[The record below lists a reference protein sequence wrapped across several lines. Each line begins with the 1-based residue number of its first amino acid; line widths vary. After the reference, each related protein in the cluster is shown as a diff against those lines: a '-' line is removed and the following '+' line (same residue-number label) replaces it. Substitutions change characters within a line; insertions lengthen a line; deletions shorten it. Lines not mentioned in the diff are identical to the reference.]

1 MARGLAAGILVV
13 VLLSSTGA
21 LALAPPP
28 RPAASSA
35 ATGVV
40 DYVNISATSSFAFT
54 PDSVTVTPG
63 ALVRLA
69 VTQEADFLHTFL
81 LSPEADYTI
90 PTSSTHA
97 QLLAY
102 FTAHP
107 PIVNLSLGS
116 TPGAVFYANFTAPPV
131 GTYEFVCIV
140 SGHFEAGM
148 HGTLVS
154 GTTSSSGGMSV
165 TTIDI
170 AAIVIVIVV
179 LAAVALLLR
188 RRSPPKTP
196 ASSTMAAPPP
206 TSPPPTPAP
215 STGPPPGR

>member
-1 MARGLAAGILVV
+1 MARGLAAGILVA

-21 LALAPPP
+21 LALAPAP
-28 RPAASSA
+28 RPAARSA
-35 ATGVV
+35 ATAVV

-54 PDSVTVTPG
+54 PNSVTVTPG

-69 VTQEADFLHTFL
+69 VTQESDFLHTFL
-81 LSPEADYTI
+81 LSPQADYTI

-116 TPGAVFYANFTAPPV
+116 TPGAVFYANFTAPSV

-154 GTTSSSGGMSV
+154 GTTSSPGGMSV
-165 TTIDI
+165 TTIDL
-170 AAIVIVIVV
+170 AAIVIVV

-188 RRSPPKTP
+188 RRSPPKSP
-196 ASSTMAAPPP
+196 ASPTMAAPPP
-206 TSPPPTPAP
+206 TPPPPPPEP